1 MLMNNKSVMRT
12 FEAIIAAVIMILGV
26 SFILSDFGST
36 FSSNPAWEVINAR
49 NSAEDVLVILEKGVI
64 NDQSELGYY
73 ITNREFNAL
82 EMKLGSLIPSGY
94 AYKFNIFEISNV
106 VYISTY
112 GEAGEDTSSPGSL
125 TNSYKVDT
133 LENNKYI
140 WKFHETQ
147 TGWPGD
153 YTIYFPDGGSV
164 TIYGLLVVDLVD
176 EIPGYDSIYLKLE
189 RGNPSAPLD
198 FSTST
203 TKLSSRTPLRVGDLV
218 SFSSYSGGVEYEYTY
233 QISNIARDGNSISFA
248 LLDETMYIDLV
259 GTNTKTVNIF
269 NDTFRFTVYDS
280 VSADT
285 LDIEKKIG
293 DPDQFTTYTKGLKQ
307 GTWTVFGDYTGNI
320 KTLSYDGFN
329 GHIIINVT
337 PYKKNITNIEN
348 PGEMDSII
356 SAKRIVSTID
366 SSSNV
371 RAYYVSLI
379 MGRKKQ

>member
-1 MLMNNKSVMRT
+1 MFMNNKSVMRT

-26 SFILSDFGST
+26 SFILSEFGST
-36 FSSNPAWEVINAR
+36 FSSNPSWEVINAK

-82 EMKLGSLIPSGY
+82 RLKLGSLIAPEY
-94 AYKFNIFEISNV
+94 AYKFNIFEIANV
-106 VYISTY
+106 VFINTQ
-112 GEAGEDTSSPGSL
+112 GEAGEDTSRAGFL
-125 TNSYKVDT
+125 TNGYKVDT
-133 LENNKYI
+133 LKNNNYI

-164 TIYGLLVVDLVD
+164 TIYGLLIVDLLDDV
-176 EIPGYDSIYLKLE
+176 PGYDTVYLKLE

-203 TKLSSRTPLRVGDLV
+203 TKLSSNTPLRVGDLV
-218 SFSSYSGGVEYEYTY
+218 SFSTSSGGVEYEYTY

-248 LLDETMYIDLV
+248 LLDQNMFIDFI
-259 GTNTKTVNIF
+259 GTNIKTVNIF
-269 NDTFRFTVYDS
+269 KDTFRFTVHDNGS
-280 VSADT
+280 VDT

-293 DPDQFTTYTKGLKQ
+293 DPEQFATYIKDLKQ
-307 GTWTVFGDYTGNI
+307 GAWTVFGDYSGNI
-320 KTLSYDGFN
+320 KTLSYNGN
-329 GHIIINVT
+329 GHIIINVI
-337 PYKKNITNIEN
+337 PYKKDIINIEN

-366 SSSNV
+366 ASSNV
-371 RAYYVSLI
+371 RAYYVSLV
-379 MGRKKQ
+379 MGRKKL

>member
-1 MLMNNKSVMRT
+1 MNNKSVMRT

-36 FSSNPAWEVINAR
+36 FSSNPSWEVINAR

-82 EMKLGSLIPSGY
+82 KLKLGSLIAPEY
-94 AYKFNIFEISNV
+94 AYKFSIFEIANV
-106 VYISTY
+106 VFINTQ
-112 GEAGEDTSSPGSL
+112 GEAGEDTSRSGFL
-125 TNSYKVDT
+125 TNGYKIDT
-133 LENNKYI
+133 LKNNNYI

-164 TIYGLLVVDLVD
+164 TIYGLLIVDLLDDV
-176 EIPGYDSIYLKLE
+176 PGYDTVYLKLE
-189 RGNPSAPLD
+189 RGDPSAPLD

-203 TKLSSRTPLRVGDLV
+203 TILSSNTPLRAGDSV
-218 SFSSYSGGVEYEYTY
+218 SFSTSSGGVEYEYTY

-248 LLDETMYIDLV
+248 LIDQNMFV
-259 GTNTKTVNIF
+259 DFIGTNIKTVDIF
-269 NDTFRFTVYDS
+269 NDTFRFTVHDNGS
-280 VSADT
+280 VDT

-293 DPDQFTTYTKGLKQ
+293 DPEQFTTYTKDLKQ
-307 GTWTVFGDYTGNI
+307 GAWTVFGDYSGNI
-320 KTLSYDGFN
+320 KTLSYNGN
-329 GHIIINVT
+329 GHIIINVI
-337 PYKKNITNIEN
+337 PYKKDISNIEN

-366 SSSNV
+366 ASSNV
-371 RAYYVSLI
+371 RAYYVSLV
-379 MGRKKQ
+379 MGRKKL

>member
-1 MLMNNKSVMRT
+1 MNNKSVMRT

-26 SFILSDFGST
+26 SFILSDAGTT
-36 FSSNPAWEVINAR
+36 FSSNPSWEVINAR

-64 NDQSELGYY
+64 NDQSEIGYY

-82 EMKLGSLIPSGY
+82 EMKLRSIIPTGY
-94 AYKFNIFEISNV
+94 AYKFNIFEISNI
-106 VYISTY
+106 VYVNTH
-112 GEAGEDTSSPGSL
+112 GEASNDLDNPGSL
-125 TNSYKVDT
+125 TNGYRVGT
-133 LENNKYI
+133 LRNNNNI

-164 TIYGLLVVDLVD
+164 TIYGLLVVDLID
-176 EIPGYDSIYLKLE
+176 EIPGYDSVFLKLE

-203 TKLSSRTPLRVGDLV
+203 TKLSSRTPLKVGDLV
-218 SFSSYSGGVEYEYTY
+218 SFSSYSGGVQYEYTY

-248 LLDETMYIDLV
+248 LLDETMYIDVL
-259 GTNTKTVNIF
+259 GNNQKTVNIF
-269 NDTFRFTVYDS
+269 NDTFRFTLIDS
-280 VSADT
+280 VRGDT

-293 DPDQFTTYTKGLKQ
+293 EPNQFTTYTRGLRQ
-307 GTWTVFGDYTGNI
+307 GDWAVFGDYSGNI
-320 KTLSYDGFN
+320 KTLSYKENN
-329 GHIIINVT
+329 GHIIINIV
-337 PYKKNITNIEN
+337 PYKKNITNIEK

-356 SAKRIVSTID
+356 SAKRIVSTMD

-379 MGRKKQ
+379 MGRQKI

>member
-26 SFILSDFGST
+26 SFILSEFGST
-36 FSSNPAWEVINAR
+36 FSSNPSWEVMNAR

-82 EMKLGSLIPSGY
+82 KLKLGSLIAPEY
-94 AYKFNIFEISNV
+94 AYKFSIFEIANV
-106 VYISTY
+106 VFINTQ
-112 GEAGEDTSSPGSL
+112 GEAGEDTSRSGFL
-125 TNSYKVDT
+125 TNGYKIDT
-133 LENNKYI
+133 LTNNNYI

-164 TIYGLLVVDLVD
+164 TIYGLLIVDLLDDV
-176 EIPGYDSIYLKLE
+176 PGYDTIYLKLE
-189 RGNPSAPLD
+189 RGDPSAPLD

-203 TKLSSRTPLRVGDLV
+203 TNLSSNTPLRAGDLV
-218 SFSSYSGGVEYEYTY
+218 SFSTSSGGVEYEYDY

-248 LLDETMYIDLV
+248 LIDQNMFV
-259 GTNTKTVNIF
+259 DFIGTNIKTVNIF
-269 NDTFRFTVYDS
+269 NDTFRFTVHDNGS
-280 VSADT
+280 VDT

-293 DPDQFTTYTKGLKQ
+293 DPEQFTTYTKNLKQ
-307 GTWTVFGDYTGNI
+307 GAWTVFGDYSGNI
-320 KTLSYDGFN
+320 KTLSYNGN
-329 GHIIINVT
+329 GHIIINVI
-337 PYKKNITNIEN
+337 PYKKDIINIEN

-366 SSSNV
+366 ASSNV
-371 RAYYVSLI
+371 RAYYVSLV
-379 MGRKKQ
+379 MGRKKL